1 MSPQAWT
8 REQDLAVLYLKVEY
22 HGELAPGHTAVLA
35 LAGAMDRTVAS
46 IWMRKGNFDALD
58 TAVPGGGLNSA
69 AKLTVDIW
77 AEYQQYP
84 EQVLSEA
91 RRAYLN
97 LVSPRVIS
105 PHPAVRLGTPL
116 AFRRG
121 WMEVAVDGTW
131 IGDAVGSIQPRSG
144 WLRVSQ
150 ASRSAWARVLGFP
163 TRVSAPGWV
172 PPTHVSAPAWPAGPM
187 SWPVML

>member
-1 MSPQAWT
+1 MSPQPWT

-22 HGELAPGHTAVLA
+22 HRQLAPGHTAVLA

-58 TAVPGGGLNSA
+58 TAVSGGSLNSA

-77 AEYQQYP
+77 AEYQRDP

-97 LVSPRVIS
+97 LV
-105 PHPAVRLGTPL
+105 
-116 AFRRG
+116 
-121 WMEVAVDGTW
+121 
-131 IGDAVGSIQPRSG
+131 
-144 WLRVSQ
+144 
-150 ASRSAWARVLGFP
+150 
-163 TRVSAPGWV
+163 
-172 PPTHVSAPAWPAGPM
+172 
-187 SWPVML
+187 